1 MKGRLPSPPKA
12 PVPGRSANGEPRL
25 GPDIQAKIGKQ
36 IARVYEDILKQEV
49 PDRFRNLLESFEA
62 PAKKN

>member
-12 PVPGRSANGEPRL
+12 PGRPANGEPRL

-36 IARVYEDILKQEV
+36 IARVYEDILKQKV
-49 PDRFRNLLESFEA
+49 PDRFRNLLESFEV